1 MNKKTLVIVFFASL
15 ISQSTI
21 VAGGNEDINSHK
33 NNVVNPNKS
42 TMTDALKT
50 GAALVIAT
58 DPNAQALAKAALLKG
73 IQIITGTGGCTPN
86 FYMLPIYGAY
96 GAYKYYQSRQSPQ
109 ESLKKN

>member
-73 IQIITGTGGCTPN
+73 IQIITSTGGCTPN
-86 FYMLPIYGAY
+86 FYMLPVYGAY
-96 GAYKYYQSRQSPQ
+96 GAYKYYQSRQSQ
-109 ESLKKN
+109 